1 MAEMSV
7 TRALTR
13 MVCPSTFA
21 PVNGFV
27 NSSLYVGDLDGNVT
41 EGQLFDLFSTVGRVA
56 SVRVCCDR
64 EKGVSLGYGYV
75 NYNNAQDAKK
85 AQELLNFTRI
95 NGKQIRIM
103 FSNRD
108 PSTRKSGIGNVFVKN
123 LDSSID
129 NKFLYDTFAVF
140 GTVLTCK
147 VAVNSNGESK
157 GYGFVQFDREEVA
170 QTAIRTLNR
179 KLMNDK
185 RVYVGPFIRQEE
197 RRNIANVYEII
208 REANLY
214 MKNLD
219 ESITDDM
226 LEELFSE
233 FGTIKSCKVMLD
245 PKGVSKGFGFVA
257 FSKPDEAKRAM
268 DEMKGKMVGR
278 KPLYVTIAQPKAE
291 RMALLRAHFG
301 PSWVHPGAPNLA
313 PQPLY
318 LGQGGPRLLPRP
330 GYGIMTG
337 VHSSNFLMIPYVPLR
352 RGRSENHSAPISP
365 PSPHAM
371 SRQPMPDGPSQ
382 LFRHVFSGRFVADNR
397 MVEALMDNDV
407 FQVPFDIASSS
418 SQVNLQLSGPIDHR
432 GKFASVLA
440 FATPQNQRW
449 ILSEHLFPLVEQI
462 ERENAAKVTEML
474 LDSMDLTE
482 VIHLI
487 ESPEALKTKVAEAME
502 TIISRVEF

>member
-147 VAVNSNGESK
+147 VAVNSNG
-157 GYGFVQFDREEVA
+157 
-170 QTAIRTLNR
+170 
-179 KLMNDK
+179 
-185 RVYVGPFIRQEE
+185 
-197 RRNIANVYEII
+197 
-208 REANLY
+208 
-214 MKNLD
+214 
-219 ESITDDM
+219 
-226 LEELFSE
+226 
-233 FGTIKSCKVMLD
+233 
-245 PKGVSKGFGFVA
+245 VSKGFGFVA
-257 FSKPDEAKRAM
+257 FSKPDEAKRA
-268 DEMKGKMVGR
+268 
-278 KPLYVTIAQPKAE
+278 
-291 RMALLRAHFG
+291 AHFG